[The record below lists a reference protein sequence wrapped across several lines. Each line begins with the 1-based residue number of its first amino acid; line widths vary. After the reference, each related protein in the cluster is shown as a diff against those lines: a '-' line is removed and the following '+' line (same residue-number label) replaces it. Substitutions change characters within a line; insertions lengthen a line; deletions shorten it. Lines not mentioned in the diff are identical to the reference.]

1 MARALP
7 SFASRIQMR
16 RLRSTLRPLLVLLSL
31 AAACGLPDGSSRKS
45 QPAVVR
51 QRMGGTL
58 ISVVYNRPAARGRVL
73 FGGIVPYGRV
83 WCPGADEATRL
94 ELSGPILVE
103 GQPLAAGKYSVWAI
117 PQPGEWTVIFSRA
130 ARVFHVPYPEGK
142 DALRIRVRT
151 QPGPHMESLA
161 YYFPVAAPDSAVLVI
176 HWGTTTVPLRIR
188 PR

>member
-1 MARALP
+1 MKREFVQRRSLVFPTLALV
-7 SFASRIQMR
+7 
-16 RLRSTLRPLLVLLSL
+16 TLL
-31 AAACGLPDGSSRKS
+31 AACGLPDGSSRKS

-51 QRMGGTL
+51 QRMGSTE

-94 ELSGPILVE
+94 ELGRGVRIE

-130 ARVFHVPYPEGK
+130 AKVYHVPYPEGR

-151 QPGPHMESLA
+151 QSGPHMESLGF
-161 YYFPVAAPDSAVLVI
+161 YFPVAAADSAVLVI
-176 HWGTTTVPLRIR
+176 HWGTTMVPMRIR
-188 PR
+188 PQ